1 MPTKK
6 GRRKYSNRKIL
17 NAIKGSGGIKTTIAK
32 RLKCD
37 WNTVHNYVTTVP
49 ELMVAYNDECESIT
63 DMAATVLV
71 RSIQSGNATD
81 AKWYLERRRKDLF
94 SLRREIA
101 IEKSAI
107 DDMTDEELDTF
118 IDGIG

>member
-1 MPTKK
+1 M
-6 GRRKYSNRKIL
+6 GRRKYSNKRVL

-37 WNTVHNYVTTVP
+37 WNTVQTYVTTVP
-49 ELMVAYNDECESIT
+49 ELMAAYEAERESVT

-71 RSIQSGNATD
+71 RSIQSGNVTD
-81 AKWYLERRRKDLF
+81 AKWYLERRRKDEY

-107 DDMTDEELDTF
+107 DAMTDEELDAF